1 MLMKFLLN
9 LRKFDGEGA
18 ATGAGEGSSPDAGE
32 NQGEQVVY
40 GKVEQPQEDPNATD
54 TTTPDPEARRADFER
69 LIQSD
74 YKDLYEEK
82 FQKVFDKRFKDYKAL
97 QKQTDDVRPLLDL
110 LGPKYGVTDGDVSK
124 LAKAIQE
131 DSSIWE
137 EQALEQGLTVE
148 QYKHM
153 KQLERDSQA
162 FREMQRQAEH
172 ERGAQETYNKWL
184 QQSTELKSLYPTF
197 DLETEIRHPESG
209 QKFID
214 ILAATNDVKA
224 AFQAIHF
231 DEILPSAMQVT
242 AQKVKEATVSNIQSR
257 NQRPLE
263 NGVKSSTGA
272 VIKNDPSKWTDD
284 DMDEVIRRVQAGETV
299 KL

>member
-1 MLMKFLLN
+1 MLKKYLLN

-18 ATGAGEGSSPDAGE
+18 ATGTGESTSPDAGE
-32 NQGEQVVY
+32 NQGEQKVIY
-40 GKVEQPQEDPNATD
+40 GKVDQPKSNPDASD
-54 TTTPDPEARRADFER
+54 TPPDPEARRADFER

-82 FQKVFDKRFKDYKAL
+82 FQKVFDKRFKDYKL
-97 QKQTDDVRPLLDL
+97 LEKQANDSKSLIEL

-153 KQLERDSQA
+153 KQLERESQA
-162 FREMQRQAEH
+162 FKEMQAKMEQ
-172 ERGAQETYNKWL
+172 ERGAQETYNRWV
-184 QQSTELKSLYPTF
+184 QQSKDLKTLYPTF
-197 DLETEIRHPESG
+197 DLEKEIRHPESG

-214 ILAATNDVKA
+214 VLAATNDVKT

-257 NQRPLE
+257 NQRPVE

-284 DMDEVIRRVQAGETV
+284 DIDKVIAKVQAGETIR
-299 KL
+299 L

>member
-1 MLMKFLLN
+1 MLKKYLLN

-18 ATGAGEGSSPDAGE
+18 ATGAGESASPDAGE
-32 NQGEQVVY
+32 NQGEKVIY
-40 GKVEQPQEDPNATD
+40 GKVEQPKEDPDATD
-54 TTTPDPEARRADFER
+54 TTPDPEARRADFER

-82 FQKVFDKRFKDYKAL
+82 FQKVFDKRFKDYKL
-97 QKQTDDVRPLLDL
+97 LEKQANDSKSLIEL

-148 QYKHM
+148 QYKKM

-162 FREMQRQAEH
+162 FKEMQRQAEQ
-172 ERGAQETYNKWL
+172 ERGAQETYNRWVE
-184 QQSTELKSLYPTF
+184 QSNELKALYPTF
-197 DLETEIRHPESG
+197 DLETEIRHPVTG

-214 ILAATNDVKA
+214 LLAATNDVKA
-224 AFQAIHF
+224 TFQVIHF
-231 DEILPSAMQVT
+231 DEILPSAMQIT
-242 AQKVKEATVSNIQSR
+242 AQKVKEATVSSIQSR

-284 DMDEVIRRVQAGETV
+284 DIDKVIAKVQAGETIR
-299 KL
+299 L

>member
-18 ATGAGEGSSPDAGE
+18 ATGAGESASPDAGE
-32 NQGEQVVY
+32 NQGEQKVIY
-40 GKVEQPQEDPNATD
+40 GKVDQPESNPDASD
-54 TTTPDPEARRADFER
+54 TPPDPEARRADFER

-82 FQKVFDKRFKDYKAL
+82 FQKVFDKRFKDYKL
-97 QKQTDDVRPLLDL
+97 LEKQANDSKSLIEL

-153 KQLERDSQA
+153 KQLERESQA
-162 FREMQRQAEH
+162 FKEMQAKMEQ
-172 ERGAQETYNKWL
+172 ERGAQETYNRWV
-184 QQSTELKSLYPTF
+184 QQSKDLKTLYPTF
-197 DLETEIRHPESG
+197 DLEKEIRHPESG

-214 ILAATNDVKA
+214 VLAATNDVKT

-257 NQRPLE
+257 NQRPVE

-284 DMDEVIRRVQAGETV
+284 DIDKVIAKVQAGETIR
-299 KL
+299 L